1 MMRSEFRVVLDTNVL
16 LVSLAAS
23 YSYHWVFE
31 RLIAGD
37 YELVLTNEILA
48 EYQEQVA
55 LRYGLRNADAR
66 LDFLLLLPNVTLLTP
81 FYRWQLI
88 GDDPDDNKFVDC
100 AIAANADF
108 IVTND
113 RHFRVLE
120 NIDFPR
126 VRTITVADFQ
136 RKLDSPL

>member
-1 MMRSEFRVVLDTNVL
+1 MMRSEFSVVLDTNVL

-31 RLIAGD
+31 RLIGGE

-55 LRYGLRNADAR
+55 LRYGLRSADAR
-66 LDFLLLLPNVTLLTP
+66 LDFLLLLPNVTLITP

-88 GDDPDDNKFVDC
+88 SDDPDDNKFVDC

-120 NIDFPR
+120 RINFPQ

-136 RKLDSPL
+136 RMLDSLL